1 MRGEREAEIP
11 LHRRSHQLEKEGRPL
26 KGRKVG
32 KLGAS
37 ISSGTSLLPRWKVTY
52 LQPRGDGIL
61 VVTRGNITPFRSNA
75 LRTTRLI
82 HASCV
87 EEAREFFVLSVHW
100 KKIGFYWII
109 SNELDDQNFRVKNTR
124 EITTH
129 VIVRVSRLNVFA
141 ISNSL
146 FDAITFFLFFFFT
159 RGYSTFSTHFAFK
172 SFLRYIGGIH
182 ARRDRLF
189 LIRI

>member
-1 MRGEREAEIP
+1 MKSYVFTTARGWNLGRYSRKYYPVSKQCVANHAIDP
-11 LHRRSHQLEKEGRPL
+11 RIVRRGGQ
-26 KGRKVG
+26 
-32 KLGAS
+32 
-37 ISSGTSLLPRWKVTY
+37 
-52 LQPRGDGIL
+52 GIL
-61 VVTRGNITPFRSNA
+61 CSKRS
-75 LRTTRLI
+75 L
-82 HASCV
+82 
-87 EEAREFFVLSVHW
+87 E
-100 KKIGFYWII
+100 IGFYWII

-129 VIVRVSRLNVFA
+129 VIVSRLNVFA

-146 FDAITFFLFFFFT
+146 FDAITFFLFFFT